1 MCGFL
6 EFAIAILIYRPFPKK
21 CWYLVKS
28 FLCWV
33 GWVERTRYLGLTFCE
48 TDGKHEK
55 LYWCKLALVRNLR
68 TRSTTSGAH
77 IYTGESRARC
87 APFSILLHWIWM
99 VVIVFFRCT
108 LSARDGSGLWIAPS
122 RFFIASCRGKRNRR
136 PIWQPSGC
144 FAEIIWRTTRS
155 ASLLQHIAFLFFFVL
170 FYLFSCLF
178 GARFPKKTSSDD
190 KLHLRAQFWFT
201 DPNSPSLKEC
211 CPLRQIVFCVVQAT
225 LSTCAF
231 WQIFG
236 RFTSLKF
243 IRQMQIFFI
252 RQFVADSFHC
262 ILVQDHRSTLQSSYC
277 FAGVILRLFCWGN
290 FEEAGLRVK

>member
-170 FYLFSCLF
+170 FYLFFL
-178 GARFPKKTSSDD
+178 
-190 KLHLRAQFWFT
+190 
-201 DPNSPSLKEC
+201 
-211 CPLRQIVFCVVQAT
+211 VF
-225 LSTCAF
+225 
-231 WQIFG
+231 
-236 RFTSLKF
+236 
-243 IRQMQIFFI
+243 
-252 RQFVADSFHC
+252 
-262 ILVQDHRSTLQSSYC
+262 LVQDFQRRLQVMINCTCERNFDLQTRTAPLLRSAAPSDKWFFVFCRLRWAHALFVRFLADSLHWSSFDKC
-277 FAGVILRLFCWGN
+277 RFSSFDNSWQIHFIVF
-290 FEEAGLRVK
+290 